1 MSIIIKF
8 DEKKMETVQNIL
20 SGIKGG
26 AERAMSRAIN
36 RTVTYGKTQ
45 SSRLIRKEYT
55 ITPDAVRRATTAEGT
70 GKTGRLLGRI
80 SFKGRPKQLRNF
92 ARRVGNHGSVQVSV
106 KRGTGLRLI
115 PGAFMRRINSGP
127 AIMRRIWTTRYP
139 LEVLHGPSVPQMA
152 GGETVRPQLEKDIGR
167 KLDERVE
174 HEMNVLIR
182 GITK

>member
-1 MSIIIKF
+1 MSILIRF

-55 ITPDAVRRATTAEGT
+55 ISPDAVKRATTAEGT

-80 SFKGRPKQLRNF
+80 SFKDRPKQLRNF
-92 ARRVGNHGSVQVSV
+92 TRRVGNDGVHVSV
-106 KRGTGLRLI
+106 KRSTGLRLI
-115 PGAFMRRINSGP
+115 PGAFVRRINSGP
-127 AIMRRIWTTRYP
+127 AILRRIWNLSRIDCNSTSLCCSSTT
-139 LEVLHGPSVPQMA
+139 GCPSGHPSTA
-152 GGETVRPQLEKDIGR
+152 LCTS
-167 KLDERVE
+167 
-174 HEMNVLIR
+174 IR
-182 GITK
+182 

>member
-1 MSIIIKF
+1 MSILIRF

-45 SSRLIRKEYT
+45 SSLLIQKEYT
-55 ITPDAVRRATTAEGT
+55 ISPDAVKRATTAEGT

-80 SFKGRPKQLRNF
+80 SFKDRPKQLRNF
-92 ARRVGNHGSVQVSV
+92 TRRVGNDGVHVSV
-106 KRGTGLRLI
+106 KRSTGLRLI
-115 PGAFMRRINSGP
+115 PGAFVRRINSGP
-127 AIMRRIWTTRYP
+127 AILRRIWTTRYP
-139 LEVLHGPSVPQMA
+139 LEVLHGPSVTQMA
-152 GGETVRPQLEKDIGR
+152 GGDTVRPQLEKDIGR
-167 KLDERVE
+167 KLEERVE
-174 HEMNVLIR
+174 HEMDVLIR